1 MEIERLINR
10 HKNAVY
16 RQMVRVCGNQDDAED
31 ALAIAIFSAIKA
43 SDQLRDP
50 ERFQGWLAMIG
61 TRACSRMRI
70 RDRLVSLTSLSDLE
84 AKGIELYDRG
94 HSPDEDAELHE
105 VKHCVMAAIESLP
118 EILRE
123 VYVRREISGESA
135 ESVAKTLKLSVAA
148 VKSRLHRARTLV
160 RQSLESGLGCDPD
173 A

>member
-43 SDQLRDP
+43 SEQLRDP
-50 ERFQGWLAMIG
+50 ERFQGWLSMIG

-84 AKGIELYDRG
+84 AKGIELSDRG
-94 HSPDEDAELHE
+94 HSPEDDAELHE
-105 VKHCVMAAIESLP
+105 VKNCVLAAIESLP

-135 ESVAKTLKLSVAA
+135 ESVAKELKLSVAA

-160 RQSLESGLGCDPD
+160 RQALESGLGCDPD